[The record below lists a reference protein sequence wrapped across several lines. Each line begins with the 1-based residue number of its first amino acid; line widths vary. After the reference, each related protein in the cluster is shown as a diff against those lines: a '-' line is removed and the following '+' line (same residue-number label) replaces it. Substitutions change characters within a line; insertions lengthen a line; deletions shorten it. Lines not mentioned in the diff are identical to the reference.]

1 MLALLKKVE
10 ERSTGLE
17 EKKQTY
23 QVQFTSAII
32 FLVLGIYIY
41 SSFSNLIFSIL
52 FLSEAVGQIFLAY
65 ENMSSLKKGML
76 TVRYFKRNTL
86 GLIAYLAFAPV
97 IIGRFYI
104 VSTLQPNHS
113 LLILATGCILYLC
126 GLIYFQFIKGRN
138 DFPIGVLFTISAILM
153 GLCYLLTSQSVS
165 IGVNQLLYA
174 LLIIL
179 GPLFF
184 KPSRAEMINIVLWI
198 HLFIVIGK
206 L

>member
-1 MLALLKKVE
+1 MLKLLKKVE

-17 EKKQTY
+17 VKKQTY
-23 QVQFTSAII
+23 QVQFVSAII
-32 FLVLGIYIY
+32 FLVLGVYLY
-41 SSFSNLIFSIL
+41 SALSNVLFPIL

-65 ENMSSLKKGML
+65 ENMSSLNKGML

-86 GLIAYLAFAPV
+86 GLLAYLAFAPV

-104 VSTLQPNHS
+104 VSNLQANYAVVTLV
-113 LLILATGCILYLC
+113 IGCTLYLC

-138 DFPIGVLFTISAILM
+138 DFPIGILFTLSASLM
-153 GLCYLLTSQSVS
+153 GFVYILTSPS
-165 IGVNQLLYA
+165 IYIGINQLLYA

-179 GPLFF
+179 GPIFL

-198 HLFIVIGK
+198 HLFIIIGQF
-206 L
+206 